1 MVHPGYFY
9 ASSRQNIGR
18 ICKTTAHLADMSH
31 SGSARWRRRRGQPL
45 RHALRRREGEGQACT
60 RQISFSLCKFP
71 QMNVPI
77 MTDNVSSILV
87 GLELLS
93 ELLSSDR
100 KFCPSLRVR
109 LHDFHRYFSS
119 ASHFSV
125 ITLNLLTQ
133 LWAIKK
139 IFCPVSSSI
148 NRIKMEAAQ
157 RRGLSQRLAK
167 QEEPE
172 LNFTAVVRSKLIKKS
187 LQTRAVEVRKLEQE
201 ACFNQVLLQ
210 PIQLWKQN

>member
-1 MVHPGYFY
+1 
-9 ASSRQNIGR
+9 
-18 ICKTTAHLADMSH
+18 
-31 SGSARWRRRRGQPL
+31 
-45 RHALRRREGEGQACT
+45 
-60 RQISFSLCKFP
+60 
-71 QMNVPI
+71 MNVPI
-77 MTDNVSSILV
+77 MTDNVSSILI

-100 KFCPSLRVR
+100 KFCPSPRVR
-109 LHDFHRYFSS
+109 LHDFHCYFSS

-133 LWAIKK
+133 LRAIKK

-148 NRIKMEAAQ
+148 NRIKMEAEQ